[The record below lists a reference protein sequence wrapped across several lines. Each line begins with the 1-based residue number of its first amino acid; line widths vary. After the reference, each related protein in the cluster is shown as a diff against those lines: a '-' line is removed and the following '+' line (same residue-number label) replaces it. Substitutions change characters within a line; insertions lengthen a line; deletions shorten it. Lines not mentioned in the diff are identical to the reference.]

1 MSLRRRFAV
10 AVPEYGCAA
19 RHNLDR
25 LATASSHVHHIGE
38 IQMTTLAVPA
48 ALSDEAL
55 QRESAVAQAHIRRHR
70 HVIIALRVAVL
81 LLILGGWELAA
92 RQKWIDPFFYSQP
105 SLIWDQIA
113 EWLRN
118 GTSQGPLWLQV
129 AVTLEETIIG
139 FLIGAIGGV
148 ICGIVL
154 GRNKLLSEVF
164 SLYIQI
170 ANSIP
175 RVVLGS
181 VFVIALGL
189 GMASKVAL
197 AVVMVFFVVFGNAFQ
212 GVREADKYMIANA
225 QILGASRRQLTTAV
239 VIPSAMSWILASL
252 HVSFGFALVG
262 AVVGEFLGAKQG
274 IGLLISTAQ
283 GAFNASGV
291 FAAMIVLAVVALAAD
306 FLLTG
311 LEKRLLKWR
320 PAAF

>member
-1 MSLRRRFAV
+1 MSELTMNQGIPPAQAAPDQTPAAVSDAALAQESIAAQAAIKRRKAVIIGLRLLVLV
-10 AVPEYGCAA
+10 AV
-19 RHNLDR
+19 
-25 LATASSHVHHIGE
+25 
-38 IQMTTLAVPA
+38 
-48 ALSDEAL
+48 
-55 QRESAVAQAHIRRHR
+55 
-70 HVIIALRVAVL
+70 
-81 LLILGGWELAA
+81 LGGWEVSA
-92 RQKWIDPFFYSQP
+92 RMKWIDPFFYSMP
-105 SLIWDQIA
+105 SMIWNQIV
-113 EWLRN
+113 EWMRD
-118 GTSQGPLWLQV
+118 GTSQGPLWQQV
-129 AVTLEETIIG
+129 LVTLEETVIG
-139 FLIGAIGGV
+139 FLIGSIAGV

-154 GRNKLLSEVF
+154 GRNKLLSDVF
-164 SLYIQI
+164 SIYIQI

-197 AVVMVFFVVFGNAFQ
+197 AVVMVFFVVFANAFQ

-225 QILGASRRQLTTAV
+225 QILGASPRQVTMSV

-262 AVVGEFLGAKQG
+262 AVVGEFLGAKEG

-291 FAAMIVLAVVALAAD
+291 FAAMIVLAVVALGAD
-306 FLLTG
+306 FLLTR

>member
-1 MSLRRRFAV
+1 MNTAV
-10 AVPEYGCAA
+10 LTQPPGA
-19 RHNLDR
+19 
-25 LATASSHVHHIGE
+25 
-38 IQMTTLAVPA
+38 AVPA
-48 ALSDEAL
+48 SLSDEAL
-55 QRESAVAQAHIRRHR
+55 ARESLRAQAALRRR
-70 HVIIALRVAVL
+70 KWVIIGLRL
-81 LLILGGWELAA
+81 LFLFVVLGGWELAA
-92 RQKWIDPFFYSQP
+92 SRKWIDPFFYSQP
-105 SLIWDQIA
+105 TLIWEQIV
-113 EWLRN
+113 EWVRD
-118 GTSQGPLWLQV
+118 GTSQGPLWVQI
-129 AVTLEETIIG
+129 AVTLEETVIG
-139 FLIGAIGGV
+139 FLIGGIGGIV
-148 ICGIVL
+148 FGIVL
-154 GRNKLLSEVF
+154 GRNKLLADVF
-164 SLYIQI
+164 SLYIKI

-225 QILGASRRQLTTAV
+225 QILGASPRQVTMSV

-262 AVVGEFLGAKQG
+262 AVVGEFLGAKEG

-291 FAAMIVLAVVALAAD
+291 FAAMIVLAVVALLAD
-306 FLLTG
+306 FLLTRV
-311 LEKRLLKWR
+311 EKRLLKWR

>member
-1 MSLRRRFAV
+1 MNNAVTPSHDAMSTSATT
-10 AVPEYGCAA
+10 PAA
-19 RHNLDR
+19 AQLP
-25 LATASSHVHHIGE
+25 S
-38 IQMTTLAVPA
+38 
-48 ALSDEAL
+48 ALSDAAL
-55 QRESAVAQAHIRRHR
+55 ARESEIAQAAIRGRR
-70 HVIIALRVAVL
+70 RMIIALRLVVLVVA
-81 LLILGGWELAA
+81 LGGWEIAA
-92 RQKWIDPFFYSQP
+92 RLKWIDPFFYSMPTMIYDQLVEWMRDGTAQG
-105 SLIWDQIA
+105 SLWM
-113 EWLRN
+113 
-118 GTSQGPLWLQV
+118 QV
-129 AVTLEETIIG
+129 AVTLEETVIG
-139 FLIGAIGGV
+139 FLIGSIAGV

-154 GRNKLLSEVF
+154 GRNKLLSDVF

-181 VFVIALGL
+181 IFVIALGL

-225 QILGASRRQLTTAV
+225 QILGASPRQLTMAV

-262 AVVGEFLGAKQG
+262 AVVGEFLGAKEG

-306 FLLTG
+306 FLLSS

>member
-1 MSLRRRFAV
+1 VNTTTTTTTKAMTPSTTPTAAVLPSSLS
-10 AVPEYGCAA
+10 
-19 RHNLDR
+19 D
-25 LATASSHVHHIGE
+25 
-38 IQMTTLAVPA
+38 A
-48 ALSDEAL
+48 ALA
-55 QRESAVAQAHIRRHR
+55 RESEVAQAAIRARR
-70 HVIIALRVAVL
+70 RLIISLRLIVLVVA
-81 LLILGGWELAA
+81 LGGWEIAA
-92 RQKWIDPFFYSQP
+92 RFKWIDPFFYSMP
-105 SLIWDQIA
+105 TMIWDQLV
-113 EWLRN
+113 EWTRD
-118 GTSQGPLWLQV
+118 GTSQGSLWMQV
-129 AVTLEETIIG
+129 AVTLEETVIG
-139 FLIGAIGGV
+139 FLIGSIAGIF
-148 ICGIVL
+148 CGILL
-154 GRNKLLSEVF
+154 GRNKLLSDVF

-181 VFVIALGL
+181 IFVIALGL

-225 QILGASRRQLTTAV
+225 QILGASPRQVTMSV

-262 AVVGEFLGAKQG
+262 AVVGEFLGAKEG

-306 FLLTG
+306 FLLSS

>member
-1 MSLRRRFAV
+1 MKDTALPKQLDAVSLARDEQIAQRRI
-10 AVPEYGCAA
+10 
-19 RHNLDR
+19 R
-25 LATASSHVHHIGE
+25 LRKWTI
-38 IQMTTLAVPA
+38 ITL
-48 ALSDEAL
+48 
-55 QRESAVAQAHIRRHR
+55 RI
-70 HVIIALRVAVL
+70 AVL
-81 LLILGGWELAA
+81 VIALGGWELSA
-92 RQKWIDPFFYSQP
+92 RMKWIDSFFFSMP
-105 SLIWDQIA
+105 SLIYLQLV
-113 EWLRN
+113 EWFTN
-118 GTSQGPLWLQV
+118 GTSQGPLWMQV
-129 AVTLEETIIG
+129 LVTLEETVLG
-139 FLIGAIGGV
+139 FLIGAAGGIV
-148 ICGIVL
+148 CGIAL
-154 GRNKLLSEVF
+154 GRNKLLSDVF

-212 GVREADKYMIANA
+212 GVREADRYMIANA
-225 QILGASRRQLTTAV
+225 QILGASKHQVTMTV
-239 VIPSAMSWILASL
+239 VIPSALSWILASL

-262 AVVGEFLGAKQG
+262 AVVGEFLGSKQG

-306 FLLTG
+306 YLLTS
-311 LEKRLLKWR
+311 LERRLLKWK

>member
-1 MSLRRRFAV
+1 MSSLS
-10 AVPEYGCAA
+10 P
-19 RHNLDR
+19 
-25 LATASSHVHHIGE
+25 
-38 IQMTTLAVPA
+38 PA
-48 ALSDEAL
+48 ALPASLSDEAL
-55 QRESAVAQAHIRRHR
+55 ARESEAAQAAIRRR
-70 HVIIALRVAVL
+70 RSMIIGLRLVVL
-81 LLILGGWELAA
+81 VVVLGGWELAA
-92 RQKWIDPFFYSQP
+92 RTKVIDPFFYSMP
-105 SLIWDQIA
+105 SMIWDQIV
-113 EWLRN
+113 EWMRD
-118 GTSQGPLWLQV
+118 GTSQGPLWTQV
-129 AVTLEETIIG
+129 LVTLEETVIG
-139 FLIGAIGGV
+139 FLIGSVAGV
-148 ICGIVL
+148 VCGILL
-154 GRNKLLSEVF
+154 GRNKLLSDVF

-181 VFVIALGL
+181 IFVIALGL

-225 QILGASRRQLTTAV
+225 QILGASPRQLTTSV

-262 AVVGEFLGAKQG
+262 AVVGEFLGAKEG

-306 FLLTG
+306 FLLSRV
-311 LEKRLLKWR
+311 EKRLLKWR
-320 PAAF
+320 PATF

>member
-1 MSLRRRFAV
+1 MNAATPLTV
-10 AVPEYGCAA
+10 A
-19 RHNLDR
+19 L
-25 LATASSHVHHIGE
+25 
-38 IQMTTLAVPA
+38 PA

-55 QRESAVAQAHIRRHR
+55 ARESEVAQASIRQRR
-70 HVIIALRVAVL
+70 WLIIGLRVAVL
-81 LLILGGWELAA
+81 AVALGGWEVAA
-92 RQKWIDPFFYSQP
+92 RLKWIDPFFYSMP
-105 SLIWDQIA
+105 SMIWDQIV
-113 EWLRN
+113 EWVRD
-118 GTSQGPLWLQV
+118 GTSQGSLWRQV
-129 AVTLEETIIG
+129 AVTLEETVLG
-139 FLIGAIGGV
+139 FLIGSVAGV
-148 ICGIVL
+148 FCGILL
-154 GRNKLLSEVF
+154 GRNKLLSDIF

-212 GVREADKYMIANA
+212 GVREADKYLIANA
-225 QILGASRRQLTTAV
+225 QILGASPRQLTTAV

-252 HVSFGFALVG
+252 HTSFGFALVG
-262 AVVGEFLGAKQG
+262 AVVGEFLGAKEG

-291 FAAMIVLAVVALAAD
+291 FAAMIVLAVVALLAD
-306 FLLTG
+306 FLLTS

>member
-1 MSLRRRFAV
+1 MKDTALPKQLDAVSL
-10 AVPEYGCAA
+10 A
-19 RHNLDR
+19 RDEQIAQR
-25 LATASSHVHHIGE
+25 HILVRKWT
-38 IQMTTLAVPA
+38 IITL
-48 ALSDEAL
+48 
-55 QRESAVAQAHIRRHR
+55 RI
-70 HVIIALRVAVL
+70 AVL
-81 LLILGGWELAA
+81 VIALGGWELSA
-92 RQKWIDPFFYSQP
+92 RMKWIDSFFFSMP
-105 SLIWDQIA
+105 SLIYLQLV
-113 EWLRN
+113 EWFTN
-118 GTSQGPLWLQV
+118 GTSQGPLWMQV
-129 AVTLEETIIG
+129 LVTLEETVLG
-139 FLIGAIGGV
+139 FLIGAAGGIV
-148 ICGIVL
+148 CGIAL
-154 GRNKLLSEVF
+154 GRNKLLSDVF

-212 GVREADKYMIANA
+212 GVREADRYMIANA
-225 QILGASRRQLTTAV
+225 QILGASKHQVTMTV
-239 VIPSAMSWILASL
+239 VIPSALSWILASL

-262 AVVGEFLGAKQG
+262 AVVGEFLGSKQG

-306 FLLTG
+306 YLLTG
-311 LEKRLLKWR
+311 LERRLLKWK

>member
-1 MSLRRRFAV
+1 M
-10 AVPEYGCAA
+10 
-19 RHNLDR
+19 N
-25 LATASSHVHHIGE
+25 
-38 IQMTTLAVPA
+38 TLAISPGRATLPA

-55 QRESAVAQAHIRRHR
+55 ARESVSAQAAIRRR
-70 HVIIALRVAVL
+70 RYTIIGLRLAVL
-81 LLILGGWELAA
+81 IVVLGGWELSAHL
-92 RQKWIDPFFYSQP
+92 KWIDPFFYSQP
-105 SLIWDQIA
+105 SLIWAQIV
-113 EWLRN
+113 EWVN
-118 GTSQGPLWLQV
+118 EGTSQGPLWQQV
-129 AVTLEETIIG
+129 LVTLEETVLG
-139 FLIGAIGGV
+139 FLIGAVGGV
-148 ICGIVL
+148 VFGILL
-154 GRNKLLSEVF
+154 GRNKLLSDVF

-197 AVVMVFFVVFGNAFQ
+197 AVVMVFFVVFSNAFQ

-225 QILGASRRQLTTAV
+225 QILGASARQLTTAV

-252 HVSFGFALVG
+252 RVSFGFALVG
-262 AVVGEFLGAKQG
+262 AVVGEFLGAKEG
-274 IGLLISTAQ
+274 IGLLIATAQ

-306 FLLTG
+306 LLLSL

>member
-1 MSLRRRFAV
+1 MSDISLNIT
-10 AVPEYGCAA
+10 PEKSLA
-19 RHNLDR
+19 
-25 LATASSHVHHIGE
+25 ATAAIEAASH
-38 IQMTTLAVPA
+38 TPA
-48 ALSDEAL
+48 AVSETAL
-55 QRESAVAQAHIRRHR
+55 AQESLVAQAAIKRRKTM
-70 HVIIALRVAVL
+70 IIALRLAVL
-81 LLILGGWELAA
+81 VIILGGWELSA
-92 RQKWIDPFFYSQP
+92 RMKWIDPFFYSMP
-105 SLIWDQIA
+105 SMIWNQIV
-113 EWLRN
+113 EWLRD
-118 GTSQGPLWLQV
+118 GTSQGPLWQQV
-129 AVTLEETIIG
+129 LVTLEETVIG
-139 FLIGAIGGV
+139 FLIGAIAGV

-154 GRNKLLSEVF
+154 GRNKLLSDVF
-164 SLYIQI
+164 SIYIQI

-197 AVVMVFFVVFGNAFQ
+197 AVVMVFFVVFANAFQ

-225 QILGASRRQLTTAV
+225 QILGASPRQVTMSV

-262 AVVGEFLGAKQG
+262 AVVGEFLGAKEG

-291 FAAMIVLAVVALAAD
+291 FAAMIVLAVVALGAD
-306 FLLTG
+306 FLLTR